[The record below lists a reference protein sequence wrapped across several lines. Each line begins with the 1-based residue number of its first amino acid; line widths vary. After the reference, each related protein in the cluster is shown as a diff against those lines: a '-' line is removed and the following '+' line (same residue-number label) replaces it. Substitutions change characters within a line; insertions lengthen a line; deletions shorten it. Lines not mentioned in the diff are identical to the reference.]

1 MTGSLTQ
8 VPAAVRSLD
17 AYCKKRGF
25 LPMGQIAPRSS
36 DLYLGRFY
44 N

>member
-1 MTGSLTQ
+1 MGSLQQ

-17 AYCKKRGF
+17 MYCKKRGF
-25 LPMGQIAPRSS
+25 LGMGQIAPRSS
-36 DLYLGRFY
+36 NLYLGRFF